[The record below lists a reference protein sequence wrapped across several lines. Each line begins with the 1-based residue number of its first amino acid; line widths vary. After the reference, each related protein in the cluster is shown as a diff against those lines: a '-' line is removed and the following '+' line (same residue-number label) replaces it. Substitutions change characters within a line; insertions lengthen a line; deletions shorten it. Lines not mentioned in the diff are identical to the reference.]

1 MDKKFIEPQ
10 WVKLKGKIEN
20 CCKSNYNKK
29 NGAGPHAQD
38 LLVDDLG
45 TDPDLDPDL
54 ERDPDPERVPPGTFK
69 RLLRVILC
77 KNRKSYNRNG
87 KH

>member
-1 MDKKFIEPQ
+1 M
-10 WVKLKGKIEN
+10 VKLKLKIVA
-20 CCKSNYNKK
+20 KATTIKK
-29 NGAGPHAQD
+29 IGAGPHAQD